1 MAKVVFLPLS
11 VGGGMLAGAIGKKLF
26 EVIWGLIDKE
36 DAPQAQH
43 RQIHLG
49 KLAVALT
56 IEGALFRLIKGFVDH
71 GSRQGF
77 TRLTG
82 TWPGEEAPEPE

>member
-1 MAKVVFLPLS
+1 MAKVVFLPVS
-11 VGGGMLAGAIGKKLF
+11 IGGGLLAGVIGKKLF
-26 EVIWGLIDKE
+26 EAIWGLIDKQE
-36 DAPQAQH
+36 PPQAEH

-49 KLAVALT
+49 KLALALT

-71 GSRQGF
+71 GARQGF

-82 TWPGEEAPEPE
+82 TWPGEEEPEPE